1 MSDLT
6 AKRIEWAESVVCQG
20 HRAAGSPEDEAS
32 GIWEAREVASQALT
46 AYADLLRV
54 RERHNPRAVGGLG
67 PHAEDDL

>member
-6 AKRIEWAESVVCQG
+6 AEQIRGAVGLYEVSRTTENSKFWVHLTPSTAKSMVD
-20 HRAAGSPEDEAS
+20 AA
-32 GIWEAREVASQALT
+32 L

-54 RERHNPRAVGGLG
+54 RECRKPRAVGGLG